1 MLKLSLTTI
10 GNKVDVASGVSL
22 LGFCELWKYLNLK
35 LGVGLNSDIFTQSC
49 ITKIHNPQP
58 QP

>member
-1 MLKLSLTTI
+1 MFKLSLTTI
-10 GNKVDVASGVSL
+10 GSKLDVVSGVSL
-22 LGFCELWKYLNLK
+22 LRLCELYKYLNLK
-35 LGVGLNSDIFTQSC
+35 LGGGLNGDIFTQSF